1 MGKSSHGL
9 TWARAFPHPVP
20 QFLQVQPQ
28 GTGYKKAPDVQG
40 DINVTAM
47 PKWELKALGR
57 GSGCCCGPLG
67 LSRLGILW
75 PTQAQERF

>member
-1 MGKSSHGL
+1 MRSEL
-9 TWARAFPHPVP
+9 TWAKVVITHLGKSFPHPVP

-40 DINVTAM
+40 DMNVTAM

-57 GSGCCCGPLG
+57 GGRWL
-67 LSRLGILW
+67 LLW
-75 PTQAQERF
+75 SPWSL